1 MLQQRLKIFFFLLL
15 GLATIGYILSLGHH
29 TVSNFLLAGTI
40 AYLVVPLVR
49 FLEDRK
55 IPAFAA
61 VSLVFVMLLIV
72 SWAMF
77 ELAAFF
83 LLARFNALITSA
95 PEYFAKLQQTIQGI
109 QAYLVNAGL
118 PKESVAGL
126 SDLPLPTNIGLQLV
140 SKANALGTGLFHLVI
155 IPIVLFLMLYYRS
168 SIKES
173 AIMLAPEQY
182 RSEIIQI
189 GREIDRAMRQ
199 FLFGQAIIVAVVW
212 LFTYPALLL
221 IGVKYPLICALVA
234 GVLTLIPYIG
244 TFVSIT
250 LPLFLAYA
258 DGLGAGALVQ
268 IIFAYSL
275 IHLVEGYIVKPLI
288 YKRGVIN
295 LHPLAT
301 IFAVLFFGEVFG
313 LWGIVL
319 AIPAVAIAKIIWQ
332 HIPNI
337 SRQHNS
343 TTMTSET

>member
-1 MLQQRLKIFFFLLL
+1 VLQQRFKIFFFLLL
-15 GLATIGYILSLGHH
+15 GLGAAGYILSLGHH

-40 AYLVVPLVR
+40 AYLVAPLVR
-49 FLEDRK
+49 FLESRR
-55 IPAFAA
+55 IPTLAS
-61 VSLVFVMLLIV
+61 VSLVFLLLLMV
-72 SWAMF
+72 SWLMF
-77 ELAAFF
+77 ELASVF
-83 LLARFNALITSA
+83 LLARFNSLIASA
-95 PEYFAKLQQTIQGI
+95 PDYLFKLQQTIHGI

-126 SDLPLPTNIGLQLV
+126 SDIPLPTNIGLQLV
-140 SKANALGTGLFHLVI
+140 SKANTLGTGLFHLVI
-155 IPIVLFLMLYYRS
+155 VPIVFFLMLHYRS
-168 SIKES
+168 SIKVS
-173 AIMLAPEQY
+173 AIALAPEQY
-182 RSEIIQI
+182 RNEIIQI
-189 GREIDRAMRQ
+189 GKEIDRAMRQ
-199 FLFGQAIIVAVVW
+199 FLFGQVIIVAVVW
-212 LFTYPALLL
+212 ILTYPALLL

-250 LPLFLAYA
+250 LPIFLAYA
-258 DGLGAGALVQ
+258 DNLGVGAVAQ

-319 AIPAVAIAKIIWQ
+319 AIPAVAIAKILWQ
-332 HIPNI
+332 HTPNI
-337 SRQHNS
+337 SRQQNNS
-343 TTMTSET
+343 SAGCEF